1 MAKKRGRPR
10 KVVDGV
16 VENIELEELTE
27 SSEPIED
34 NTANDNFVDEGTN
47 NHHNPFE
54 ESVVER
60 EYATPKVA
68 EGVVDDIA
76 EPSFIPPSYED
87 LVQERQGG
95 SADDGYSENPFDN
108 PNPQVNDL
116 DDKDKKIACES
127 LVDTCLDAYE
137 QLHKYAQHIV
147 KVDEEELLQKQA
159 EDKIDLEQIIPVTES
174 DTMSVGEFVGQ
185 FNEQSKTALA
195 YDQDFGIKVRPAMI
209 RVFMKKGWGM
219 SDEQFLMYM
228 FGKDIAIKV
237 GIMYQL
243 KKSINS
249 TLSTLE
255 KVHKQ
260 NKKAQRGYSNVQEDF
275 IPSEPLDREEE
286 IEEEEPISM
295 KKEADIVSDEVQS
308 SEQSDDFTSS
318 MEINMPQNPKN
329 PLSQHPKEVR
339 KEIGRKR
346 KR

>member
-1 MAKKRGRPR
+1 MAKQRGRPR
-10 KVVDGV
+10 KVNEII
-16 VENIELEELTE
+16 ENEDLGIPTE
-27 SSEPIED
+27 PSQEPIKD
-34 NTANDNFVDEGTN
+34 NDTNTNFVDEGTN
-47 NHHNPFE
+47 NHHNPFK

-60 EYATPKVA
+60 EYSTPKVA
-68 EGVVDDIA
+68 EGVVEDIV

-95 SADDGYSENPFDN
+95 NEQDGYSPNPFDN

-116 DDKDKKIACES
+116 DDKDKKVACES

-174 DTMSVGEFVGQ
+174 DSMSVGEFVGQ

-237 GIMYQL
+237 GMMYQL

-260 NKKAQRGYSNVQEDF
+260 NKKAERGYSNVQEDF
-275 IPSEPLDREEE
+275 IPSEPMDSQEEE
-286 IEEEEPISM
+286 VGEEP
-295 KKEADIVSDEVQS
+295 KQEEADVVSEAVQPQ
-308 SEQSDDFTSS
+308 EQTDNFTST
-318 MEINMPQNPKN
+318 MDINMPQNPKN
-329 PLSQHPKEVR
+329 PMSQHPKEVR

>member
-1 MAKKRGRPR
+1 MATKKRGRPR
-10 KVVDGV
+10 KVEEII
-16 VENIELEELTE
+16 ENEDLGIPSEPQ
-27 SSEPIED
+27 SEPIQE
-34 NTANDNFVDEGTN
+34 NEIPNQNFDGEGTN
-47 NHHNPFE
+47 NNHNPFE

-60 EYATPKVA
+60 DYSTPKVA
-68 EGVVDDIA
+68 EGLVDDIA
-76 EPSFIPPSYED
+76 EPTFIPPSYED
-87 LVQERQGG
+87 IVQDRQGTE
-95 SADDGYSENPFDN
+95 DDGYSENPFDN

-174 DTMSVGEFVGQ
+174 QSMSVGEFVGQ

-195 YDQDFGIKVRPAMI
+195 YDQEFGMKVRPAMI

-260 NKKAQRGYSNVQEDF
+260 NKKQQRGYSSVQEDYVASQ
-275 IPSEPLDREEE
+275 PYEDDEDDEPMITPTESIKEEP
-286 IEEEEPISM
+286 IIVEEEP
-295 KKEADIVSDEVQS
+295 
-308 SEQSDDFTSS
+308 SEEFTSS

-329 PLSQHPKEVR
+329 PLAQHPKEVR

-346 KR
+346 KK